1 MQSCAKWVVRLV
13 VISNYEASRLVVGTK
28 ECPTGTH
35 CSVLALF
42 PGSPPYFSFH
52 HRRAGG
58 EPGNSWVLVVEPA
71 KNSICRHIQLAH
83 NVGLSLLAKNSICT
97 KHFVK
102 RPTQVHVRTHGSLIL
117 ILSQIEDM
125 KVFFKST
132 QGVLW
137 TAIGQHFVTLVC
149 TT

>member
-71 KNSICRHIQLAH
+71 KNSIC
-83 NVGLSLLAKNSICT
+83 T

-102 RPTQVHVRTHGSLIL
+102 RPTQVHVRTLGSLIL

-137 TAIGQHFVTLVC
+137 TAIR
-149 TT
+149 